1 MLPSVESWKQSAHNT
16 QRYNSFCEN
25 QLVAPDAQ
33 RTCLLMKKSSGSHQR
48 LCHGSEPRNESAANI
63 VHKGLGSA

>member
-33 RTCLLMKKSSGSHQR
+33 PTWPTDEEVFRITPEAVPWLRT
-48 LCHGSEPRNESAANI
+48 
-63 VHKGLGSA
+63 